1 MTISPEDMRIIDKFG
16 ERYSAT
22 IEVGLALNSADTVA
36 EAAHSL
42 CVAADEDLHR
52 TCQALNIEVPD
63 AEDPEF
69 YENLDR
75 YSDQVPL
82 TVETMMAWALS
93 FEN

>member
-16 ERYSAT
+16 ARYAAT
-22 IEVGLALNSADTVA
+22 IEVGIALDSADTVA
-36 EAAHSL
+36 AAAHSL

-52 TCQALNIEVPD
+52 TCLALNIEVPD

>member
-1 MTISPEDMRIIDKFG
+1 MAVTSEDLRIIDKFG

-22 IEVGLALNSADTVA
+22 IEVGLALNSATTVA

-42 CVAADEDLHR
+42 CVADDEDLHR
-52 TCQALNIEVPD
+52 TCRALNIEVPD
-63 AEDPEF
+63 AEDSEF